1 MRIIVRYVF
10 VDGAGV
16 VGLITFLRNWQSELL
31 PVVEKSLRLA
41 STLKLVSLAIAT
53 RGRVNKK
60 KQGVAPS
67 VSNDCIS
74 NLCVSLSKAIRFN
87 PTDTYLEDRISTF
100 YN

>member
-16 VGLITFLRNWQSELL
+16 VGLITFLRNWQSE
-31 PVVEKSLRLA
+31 
-41 STLKLVSLAIAT
+41 LKLVSLAIAT

>member
-1 MRIIVRYVF
+1 MRIIVRYIF
-10 VDGAGV
+10 VNGAGV

-31 PVVEKSLRLA
+31 LVIEKSLGLA
-41 STLKLVSLAIAT
+41 SALTLVSLATAT

-67 VSNDCIS
+67 VSNDRIS
-74 NLCVSLSKAIRFN
+74 NLCVSLSKVICFN